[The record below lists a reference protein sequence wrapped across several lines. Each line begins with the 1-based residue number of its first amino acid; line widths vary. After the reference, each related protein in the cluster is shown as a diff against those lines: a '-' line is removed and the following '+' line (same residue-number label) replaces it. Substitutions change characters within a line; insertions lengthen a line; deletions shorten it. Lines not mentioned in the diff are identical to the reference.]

1 MRFFIIFLF
10 ALFLNASNILNINV
24 KKINE
29 NIEIFLNFD
38 TPYEGKLVQKV
49 EKEKIKILLK
59 NAKTLVPW
67 SKKIDSN
74 FIYQIELL
82 PKNQDSELII
92 YTIEKAAVLAA
103 KSSDGYSLKL
113 LIKKYIPKNNKKVTV
128 KKEKTAQNS
137 EYNIFLFIIG
147 AIIIILLFLLILF
160 ISSTKKEKIKKKT
173 INVKN
178 QKENEIEIKFEKNL
192 DEHNKIALIS
202 FKGTNYLVIIGSTNL
217 LLGKYKQ
224 NISNEEEFEKI
235 IEENQPQLKDIFEKN
250 EENEILNE
258 LESYKEKVSK

>member
-1 MRFFIIFLF
+1 MRLFFIFLI
-10 ALFLNASNILNINV
+10 ATVLNASNILNINV
-24 KKINE
+24 KKIDE

-49 EKEKIKILLK
+49 EKEKIKIILK
-59 NAKTLVPW
+59 DAKTLMPW

-82 PKNQDSELII
+82 PKKRDSELII

-103 KSSDGYSLKL
+103 KSSDGYGLKL
-113 LIKKYIPKNNKKVTV
+113 LIKKYIPKNRKTLD
-128 KKEKTAQNS
+128 KKEKTVEKN

-147 AIIIILLFLLILF
+147 AIVIILLFLLILF
-160 ISSTKKEKIKKKT
+160 FTSTKKEKIKKKT
-173 INVKN
+173 INIKN
-178 QKENEIEIKFEKNL
+178 QKENDLEIKFEKNL
-192 DEHNKIALIS
+192 DDHNKIALIS

-224 NISNEEEFEKI
+224 DISNEEEFEKI
-235 IEENQPQLKDIFEKN
+235 IKENQPQIKDMFKPD
-250 EENEILNE
+250 EENEIFSE